1 MKSIK
6 QKKLSNTWWF
16 CSHVGK
22 GVRGTTSHWLM
33 TTTSVFNQTSVC
45 LEGARAGTIGEAI
58 VWSELKWNFNFST
71 GSQTHP
77 VVSLCSPA
85 VPLCSAVNPHI
96 LQPDPGPLC
105 RGTRWTADRGPNIPE
120 RLCSPGG
127 QRRLY
132 GMCWAGDTAASSS
145 GRELGELRER
155 ASLDATAVPNGRRA
169 WKESAPWTRTG
180 RRAPRPR
187 RYKTE
192 APGSPK
198 TLREAGG
205 RRVPLQSSSN
215 KVPV

>member
-1 MKSIK
+1 
-6 QKKLSNTWWF
+6 
-16 CSHVGK
+16 
-22 GVRGTTSHWLM
+22 M

-45 LEGARAGTIGEAI
+45 LEGARAGTVRGAI

-71 GSQTHP
+71 GAQTHP

-105 RGTRWTADRGPNIPE
+105 RGARWTADRGPNIPE
-120 RLCSPGG
+120 RLCSPGAAAALWDVLSWRHSSVQ
-127 QRRLY
+127 QRPR
-132 GMCWAGDTAASSS
+132 A
-145 GRELGELRER
+145 RR
-155 ASLDATAVPNGRRA
+155 ASGARPTGCHRCAKRTESVVRVGAVDALRQARSPT
-169 WKESAPWTRTG
+169 
-180 RRAPRPR
+180 R